1 MTYNTCA
8 FMFIVFCL
16 SGQLYLI
23 PLLLIVLALREILE
37 KYFKTKEKN
46 D

>member
-1 MTYNTCA
+1 MTYNICA

-23 PLLLIVLALREILE
+23 PLLLIVFALREVLE
-37 KYFKTKEKN
+37 KYFKTKEKK
-46 D
+46 